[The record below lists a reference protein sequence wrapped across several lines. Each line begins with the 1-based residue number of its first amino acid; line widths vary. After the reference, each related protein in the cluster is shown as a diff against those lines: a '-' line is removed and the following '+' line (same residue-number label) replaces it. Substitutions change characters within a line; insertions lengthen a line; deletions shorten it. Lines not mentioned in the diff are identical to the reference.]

1 MKPRRS
7 CRKWS
12 DCTMRGGAVHFAPF
26 GASGMSTFHGT
37 DFGTTVVNPIH
48 LPSGDQRMSAG
59 ALSTVVICDV
69 APSASIQ
76 RTWICVPDGLPSVR
90 NAMRVPSG
98 DQIGLPPLAR
108 NRFFEPSVFMIHSDD
123 SNLSSSL
130 LTQRRA

>member
-12 DCTMRGGAVHFAPF
+12 DCTMRGGLVHFAPF
-26 GASGMSTFHGT
+26 GASGMLIFQGT

-59 ALSTVVICDV
+59 ALASVVICDI
-69 APSASIQ
+69 APSASIHL
-76 RTWICVPDGLPSVR
+76 TWICVPDGLPSVR
-90 NAMRVPSG
+90 KAMRVPSG
-98 DQIGLPPLAR
+98 DQIAPPPFAR
-108 NRFFEPSVFMIHSDD
+108 KRFFEPSALMIQSDD

-130 LTQRRA
+130 FTHRRE